1 MKIIMHN
8 APGYGASPERVEEFG
23 YDKFTAAAI
32 MQAVA
37 ANRAR
42 ARAFA
47 ELFCDD
53 VEAHG
58 LWPAELHGAL
68 GAAPARLTERRARFA
83 AALDELLDDFLHQ
96 GKVAE
101 AEEVA

>member
-1 MKIIMHN
+1 MKTIMHN

-23 YDKFTAAAI
+23 FDRFTATAI

-42 ARAFA
+42 ARALA

-58 LWPAELHGAL
+58 LWPSSMSGTLA
-68 GAAPARLTERRARFA
+68 ERRARFA